1 MLFQFIAQLAALTLV
16 LACNQSSP
24 TLTKPIAG
32 TSPMLTEPVTTTA
45 TYSFLSLGD
54 SYTIGE
60 SVDAADR
67 WSVQLAGMLRQ
78 DNSNVMNP
86 DIIARTGWTTAELQ
100 DAIKAANNTKTY
112 DLVSLLIG
120 VNNQYRGQSVD
131 RYRTEFRDL
140 LQTAIRFAGNRPARV
155 VVLSI
160 PDWGK
165 SPYAN
170 GRNQEQI
177 ANEIDAFN
185 TTAQEECDKAGISFV
200 DITPLTRQAAGDASQ
215 FANDGHHYSGRQMKQ
230 WAEKARPTVEAMLKR

>member
-1 MLFQFIAQLAALTLV
+1 MLFQFITQFVALTLMF
-16 LACNQSSP
+16 ACTQLSTTP
-24 TLTKPIAG
+24 TTPAAA
-32 TSPMLTEPVTTTA
+32 TSPIVTTPITTTA

-60 SVDAADR
+60 SVDADDR

-78 DNSNVMNP
+78 DNINVANP

-100 DAIKAANNTKTY
+100 DAIKATNNTKTY
-112 DLVSLLIG
+112 ELVSLLIG

-131 RYRTEFRDL
+131 RYRTEFRNL

-170 GRNQEQI
+170 GRNQEQV

-185 TTAQEECDKAGISFV
+185 TTAQEECDKAGITFI

-215 FANDGHHYSGRQMKQ
+215 FANDGLHYSGRQMKQ
-230 WAEKARPTVEAMLKR
+230 WAEKARPTVETLLKR